1 MSARLLLSLLV
12 LLLAPLAGHTAEQA
26 VDLTELAEALREGKI
41 DVGEVY
47 SIDAKKG
54 RYHAI
59 HVDVLGLDC
68 GSCHYGDTYRAD
80 YLLVGK
86 AKPYVKRSQGRYDRT
101 ACLGCHRTGGV
112 GEAYYGNNATPK

>member
-1 MSARLLLSLLV
+1 MSARLLLMLLV
-12 LLLAPLAGHTAEQA
+12 LAAPLAGHTDEQA
-26 VDLTELAEALREGKI
+26 ANLTDVAEALREGKI

-54 RYHAI
+54 RYHAV

-86 AKPYVKRSQGRYDRT
+86 TKPYAKRSEGRYDRT
-101 ACLGCHRTGGV
+101 GCLGCHRTGGE
-112 GEAYYGNNATPK
+112 GTAFYGNNATPK